1 MRGDQSRKK
10 QDEAFD
16 EPLDGSSRRVGRPIT
31 SGACVCTQTARCN
44 ARRSLHNSL
53 QRHTPWD
60 RDQTNRRAL
69 LVSGA
74 LCELPDRW
82 NVHHL
87 CRARFDGI
95 CALPA

>member
-16 EPLDGSSRRVGRPIT
+16 EPLDGSSRRVGHVT
-31 SGACVCTQTARCN
+31 SGACVCTKTARCN
-44 ARRSLHNSL
+44 ARRCTTRCSVTLHG
-53 QRHTPWD
+53 TGTKPIG
-60 RDQTNRRAL
+60 RAL

-87 CRARFDGI
+87 CRARFDGM